1 MSEATPQ
8 FAGEGADAAAEAAW
22 LDDHF
27 DACAP
32 EYRRC
37 LDRAGIRPGDR
48 VLDLGCGNGRFL
60 PWIAEL
66 TGPRGAIVAA
76 DIAADGLQNV
86 RVSTA
91 ALTPRPATI
100 IAEATRLPFADR
112 SFDVVWCANVFEYLD
127 DARQVACVHEM
138 ARVLRPGGRI
148 AVKDSEWLHKLF
160 HPVPIGLWLQVLR
173 ALADDGGGPFVG
185 RRIPGSFRAA
195 GLQPCVETILTER
208 LAPLAGAERRW
219 IVRSG
224 RAVAADA
231 ARLLGPEMAAEVAAF
246 AALFDEASPTCIL
259 DRPDFYYCEGNIV
272 ISATV

>member
-8 FAGEGADAAAEAAW
+8 FAGAGADAAAEAAW

-32 EYRRC
+32 EYRLC
-37 LDRAGIRPGDR
+37 LEQAGIRSGDR

-60 PWIAEL
+60 PWIAEQ
-66 TGPRGAIVAA
+66 TGPSGAITAA
-76 DIAADGLQNV
+76 DITAAGLHGV
-86 RVSTA
+86 RAMTA
-91 ALTPRPATI
+91 ALAPRPTPLL
-100 IAEATRLPFADR
+100 AEATRLPFADKT
-112 SFDVVWCANVFEYLD
+112 FDVVWCANVFEYLD
-127 DARQVACVHEM
+127 DVQQVACLREM

-160 HPVPIGLWLQVLR
+160 HPVPIGFWLQVLR

-195 GLQPCVETILTER
+195 GLQPRVETILTER
-208 LAPLAGAERRW
+208 LAPVAGAERRW

-231 ARLLGPEMAAEVAAF
+231 ARLLGPAAAGEAAAF
-246 AALFDEASPTCIL
+246 AALFDEGRPTCIL

-272 ISATV
+272 VSATV